1 MGFLAVGLA
10 AWKDARVDVTR
21 AQDMAVLRRRTSE
34 KWRTYPQDVLPLFVA
49 EMDYPLAP
57 SIKDALSRAMEHGDS
72 GYVDKEEL
80 PARTALAG
88 YARDA
93 WGWSPS
99 PERMGITADVSVV
112 IVESLR
118 RLNSGEG
125 VIIIP
130 PVYPPFFELVPEA
143 GGAVVEVPL
152 VDDGERFALDLG
164 GIDRA
169 LAEGAK
175 GVLLCSPHNPVG
187 LVHPAEQLRELSS
200 IVDRHGG
207 FVVSDEIHAPLTF
220 RGHRF
225 TPYLTVSEAAREH
238 GLAAASASKAFNLA
252 GLKCGFFVAESDR
265 MRSLIRS
272 LPQEVTSRAGLFG
285 VLATCAGLTHGRGW
299 LEATIA
305 AIEANLALLRE
316 QLTQQLPR
324 ARLRTPAAT
333 YLAWVDL
340 SGYGWGDDPAAY
352 LLKAAKV
359 ALSSGPA
366 FGSPG
371 AGYVRINIACAPEVL
386 IEAIDRIAAVV

>member
-1 MGFLAVGLA
+1 LAV
-10 AWKDARVDVTR
+10 WKDARVDVTR
-21 AQDMAVLRRRTSE
+21 AHDMAVLRRRTSE
-34 KWRTYPQDVLPLFVA
+34 KWRTYPEDVLPLFVA

-57 SIKDALSRAMEHGDS
+57 SIRTALSRAIENGDS
-72 GYVDKEEL
+72 GYVDVEEL
-80 PARTALAG
+80 PARTAFAG
-88 YARDA
+88 YARHA

-99 PERMGITADVSVV
+99 PERMGITTDVSVV

-118 RLNSGEG
+118 RLISGGDG
-125 VIIIP
+125 VIITP

-143 GGAVVEVPL
+143 GGTVVEVPL
-152 VDDGERFALDLG
+152 ADDGERFALDLG

-187 LVHPAEQLRELSS
+187 LVHTAEQLRELSS

-220 RGHRF
+220 AGHRF
-225 TPYLTVSEAAREH
+225 TPYLTVSDAAREH
-238 GLAAASASKAFNLA
+238 GLAATSASKAFNLA

-265 MRSLIRS
+265 MTSLIRS
-272 LPQEVTSRAGLFG
+272 LPQEVTSRTGLFG
-285 VLATCAGLTHGRGW
+285 VLATCAGLTDGRAW
-299 LEATIA
+299 LAATIA
-305 AIEANLALLRE
+305 AIEANVALLRD
-316 QLTQQLPR
+316 QLAQQLPS
-324 ARLRTPAAT
+324 ARLRPPAAS

-340 SGYGWGDDPAAY
+340 SAYGWGHDPAAY
-352 LLKAAKV
+352 LLDTAKV

-371 AGYVRINIACAPEVL
+371 AGYARVNVACAPEVL
-386 IEAIDRIAAVV
+386 VEAIDRIAAVV